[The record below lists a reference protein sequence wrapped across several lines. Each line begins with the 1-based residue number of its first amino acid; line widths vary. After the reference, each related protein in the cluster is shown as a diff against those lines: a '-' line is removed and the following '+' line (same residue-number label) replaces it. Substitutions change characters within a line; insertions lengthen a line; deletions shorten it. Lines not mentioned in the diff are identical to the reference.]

1 MGVSH
6 RTYAPRVLIYAYVV
20 IAFTYPTI
28 GERANLELSTDEGRT
43 WQRYDEP
50 REWVPP
56 MSLLR
61 PEGSSSVFVRVPRC
75 ALMSSVHV
83 QIWRSDDSNEEFG
96 LSWESAGCD
105 SIDKTSYDMDGMH
118 VKSTFRRT
126 KSLEPLWW
134 KYVRER
140 SSVEEAVVDKKNR
153 KSKGFFDKYGLY
165 IMVAVGF
172 AMAHGI
178 RIGLS
183 ELHAEVQREE
193 ARTAAS
199 GNGSARARPDS
210 DSVHVVVPQTRKGVR
225 QRKKATKGNATSL
238 KHAS

>member
-6 RTYAPRVLIYAYVV
+6 RTCVPRVLIYAYVV
-20 IAFTYPTI
+20 IAFIHLTV
-28 GERANLELSTDEGRT
+28 GEKANVELSIDEGRT
-43 WQRYDEP
+43 WQRHDEP
-50 REWVPP
+50 PEWLPA

-75 ALMSSVHV
+75 ALMSSLQV
-83 QIWRSDDSNEEFG
+83 QIWHLDDSNEEFG

-105 SIDKTSYDMDGMH
+105 GIDETSYSMDGIH
-118 VKSTFRRT
+118 VKPTFRRT

-134 KYVRER
+134 KYVHKRP
-140 SSVEEAVVDKKNR
+140 SVEATVVDEKNR
-153 KSKGFFDKYGLY
+153 KSKGFFAKYGLY

-193 ARTAAS
+193 ARIAA
-199 GNGSARARPDS
+199 GTVSARGRSDS
-210 DSVHVVVPQTRKGVR
+210 ESVHVVVPQTRKGVR
-225 QRKKATKGNATSL
+225 QRKKATKGNAASS
-238 KHAS
+238 KHAL